1 MQPQLLEPVDD
12 SKSLALL
19 PRADSTSIFQAF
31 LDKAKAAAESAAKI
45 KVTDITDTTGPKM
58 ARAAR
63 LSLREIRT
71 TTENRRKEMVEGM
84 TQETRRINGL
94 AKQVKDF
101 CEECES
107 ALLEAEQFVERETL
121 RIEDERRQARTAELN
136 PYLTGAVG
144 VDLGKIDEKAYQ
156 ELLANAT
163 ELHTLR
169 MERER
174 KAEADRLAAI
184 EAERVEQERIR
195 AENAR
200 LKQEAEEREVAAK
213 AEREEAAAK
222 QRELEAAARAEREA
236 AVKKQREIEA
246 AARAERE
253 EAARREAAATEERRR
268 AEAKAKAEQDAA
280 EAKVREAE
288 RKERQA
294 RAEAEAA
301 EQRRKDEARKA
312 QEEAERKERQAK
324 AEAERAEAAR
334 QAAEAEAARRAAAA
348 PDKEKLLAFAAALK
362 ALPVPM
368 LSAGSSHIQQDLARR
383 LAGAVSWITTQANE
397 I

>member
-1 MQPQLLEPVDD
+1 MQTELLETVDD

-19 PRADSTSIFQAF
+19 PRADSASVFQAF
-31 LDKAKAAAESAAKI
+31 LDKAKAAAESADKI
-45 KVTDITDTTGPKM
+45 KVTDITDTAGPKM

-63 LSLREIRT
+63 LSLKEIRT

-101 CEECES
+101 CEEREA
-107 ALLEAEQFVERETL
+107 ALLEAEQFVERETV
-121 RIEDERRQARTAELN
+121 RIEDERRQARAAELN
-136 PYLTGAVG
+136 PYLAGAVG

-163 ELHTLR
+163 ELHALR

-184 EAERVEQERIR
+184 EAERVEQEQIR

-200 LKQEAEEREVAAK
+200 LKQEAEEREATARAEHEESARRDAAAA
-213 AEREEAAAK
+213 AERKRLEDDASRAREESARRIRESEEKAQTEKEAAERVA
-222 QRELEAAARAEREA
+222 REALEAAARARRQQGDDER
-236 AVKKQREIEA
+236 RH
-246 AARAERE
+246 RE
-253 EAARREAAATEERRR
+253 ELEQARRD
-268 AEAKAKAEQDAA
+268 AEAKAAH
-280 EAKVREAE
+280 AKRREAE
-288 RKERQA
+288 
-294 RAEAEAA
+294 EAA
-301 EQRRKDEARKA
+301 AEERRK
-312 QEEAERKERQAK
+312 QAEIS
-324 AEAERAEAAR
+324 
-334 QAAEAEAARRAAAA
+334 EAARRAELA